1 MKIIGKL
8 IFVLSLLFFLIAGL
22 SAFEVFPKEVGNV
35 FLPFGVSGTLLTA
48 AVIPVNGLDT
58 SGVLELGKIIEHH
71 PAERVIT
78 KACDGAIKF
87 GRAVVLG
94 ASGGLGKLVS
104 GATDVFIGVAK
115 YSYEASDLD
124 NLAYADKDVLAV
136 QEIGVI
142 AVYVE
147 EAVTPSSVVR
157 VRHTNHASDP
167 LKLAGN
173 FCDTADA
180 GKTFVLK
187 GAKFVGTTTGA
198 GTVGLLL
205 TGNFETSADV

>member
-1 MKIIGKL
+1 MKPSKL
-8 IFVLSLLFFLIAGL
+8 IFALSLLFFVIAGL
-22 SAFEVFPKEVGNV
+22 SAFDVFPKELGDVL
-35 FLPFGVSGTLLTA
+35 FPFGVSGSLLTA
-48 AVIPVNGLDT
+48 AIIPVNGLDT
-58 SGVLELGKIIEHH
+58 SGVLGLGQIFEYHA
-71 PAERVIT
+71 AERVIT
-78 KACDGAIKF
+78 KAASGAIKF

-94 ASGGLGKLVS
+94 ASGGLGKTVS
-104 GATDVFIGVAK
+104 GASDVFIGVAK
-115 YSYEASDLD
+115 YSYEASDFD

-142 AVYVE
+142 GVYVE
-147 EAVTPSSVVR
+147 EAVTPASVVR

-187 GAKFVGTTTGA
+187 GAKYVGTTTEA

-205 TGNFETSADV
+205 TGSFDTVADT